1 MTSHVNY
8 ILCKLLKN
16 YSLHKDVNMNEVSL
30 GEAKNKN
37 GKEARSSF
45 NISKTLLFDH
55 NSLDAQ
61 NHEDKKE
68 H

>member
-1 MTSHVNY
+1 
-8 ILCKLLKN
+8 
-16 YSLHKDVNMNEVSL
+16 MNEVSL